1 MSHYLSH
8 AVDTAL
14 VDPGR
19 FVSTEHDPLV
29 FRTALQRVD
38 EFEASLEVIRAGRPS
53 DISAARLSSFLDGV
67 SQSYLAI
74 FGFASI
80 YEHIRLLRDLRRRR
94 KVDVRLE
101 AHDGAW
107 RLMIAS
113 VGRRPQVSVVCSVVA
128 QFGVTLQRGRFIA
141 TGDDLVL
148 DVFDLADEEGVLGSV
163 ASAPTELR
171 QLLRKKLMGR

>member
-1 MSHYLSH
+1 
-8 AVDTAL
+8 
-14 VDPGR
+14 
-19 FVSTEHDPLV
+19 
-29 FRTALQRVD
+29 
-38 EFEASLEVIRAGRPS
+38 
-53 DISAARLSSFLDGV
+53 
-67 SQSYLAI
+67 
-74 FGFASI
+74 
-80 YEHIRLLRDLRRRR
+80 
-94 KVDVRLE
+94 
-101 AHDGAW
+101 
-107 RLMIAS
+107 MIAS